1 MPNHPPFHDVSISV
15 EQDGTN
21 RYTIQSDKLQQ
32 IGAQLRGPREFSVFH
47 SIILPAVVT
56 LLTLGFT
63 SLFQYIS
70 WYNSIEVQRATD
82 VADKA
87 TRTYENSAA
96 AIGARHYATF
106 VFVPSLRDLVEAKTK
121 TVLSRM
127 AQDKG
132 MKKRDVVF
140 TQANYREQNSGV
152 KRSPPAEMA
161 PIATEQPKDDDISL
175 HKVALDN
182 REKRFASYYKQLK
195 LWNENYYRLL
205 TDIEYTLDR
214 PVFAHAGKKIQN
226 SPFSKSLWDKMAEL
240 NCSNP
245 VTEELKKL
253 RVNED
258 SLKFRFAAINRCF
271 VEVNAGLDQL
281 MTEALNKPLPS
292 IDNLIENLTQ
302 SKIKSQL
309 EAVLAMADE
318 FRCYAQQRIDY
329 YNSQKE
335 LAIVSPKNAWT
346 WLTDVTRK
354 EGSTSTTARRAQEH
368 FKEAAGRCAPTLS
381 PDFARAASTSSSN
394 N

>member
-1 MPNHPPFHDVSISV
+1 MPNHPPIQDVSILV

-21 RYTIQSDKLQQ
+21 TNKYKIQSDKLQE
-32 IGAQLRGPREFSVFH
+32 IGAQLRGRREFSIFH
-47 SIILPAVVT
+47 NIILPVGVT

-63 SLFQYIS
+63 SLFQYVS

-87 TRTYENSAA
+87 TRAYENSAA

-106 VFVPSLRDLVEAKTK
+106 VFVPSLRDLIEAKAK
-121 TVLSRM
+121 TVLSHM

-132 MKKRDVVF
+132 TKKRDVVF
-140 TQANYREQNSGV
+140 TQANSKEQNPGV
-152 KRSPPAEMA
+152 KRSPPGEMA
-161 PIATEQPKDDDISL
+161 QSTEQPKDDDISL
-175 HKVALDN
+175 HKVALDI

-214 PVFAHAGKKIQN
+214 PVFAHAGKQIQN
-226 SPFSKSLWDKMAEL
+226 SPFSKSLWDKMAEI

-245 VTEELKKL
+245 VTDELKKL
-253 RVNED
+253 RVNGD
-258 SLKFRFAAINRCF
+258 SLKFRFAAINWCF
-271 VEVNAGLDQL
+271 VEVHNGLDKL
-281 MTEALNKPLPS
+281 MDEALKNPRPS
-292 IDNLIENLTQ
+292 LDDLTQ

-309 EAVLAMADE
+309 EALLAMADE

-335 LAIVSPKNAWT
+335 LAIVSPKNART
-346 WLTDVTRK
+346 WLIDITRK
-354 EGSTSTTARRAQEH
+354 EGSTSTTARRAEEH
-368 FKEAAGRCAPTLS
+368 FKDAAGRCAPTLN
-381 PDFARAASTSSSN
+381 PDFARAASTS
-394 N
+394 